1 MGTLGVRVLPSGYCQ
16 LYHTSRG
23 GMATFCPNSQFA
35 IINGEEVHVT
45 LKNGSVAIYK
55 INSNGTGVTGPTR
68 VFR

>member
-1 MGTLGVRVLPSGYCQ
+1 MS
-16 LYHTSRG
+16 
-23 GMATFCPNSQFA
+23 TFCPNSQFA

-55 INSNGTGVTGPTR
+55 INSSKTGVTGPTR

>member
-1 MGTLGVRVLPSGYCQ
+1 
-16 LYHTSRG
+16 
-23 GMATFCPNSQFA
+23 MATFCPNPQFA

-55 INSNGTGVTGPTR
+55 INSNRSGVTGPIR